1 VKHKKTYCFENQTPL
16 TDDKHADNMTH
27 NVDANTQNQSSYPD
41 DLRLGKNDISPFPP
55 SPELSNYKV
64 SNMSNENPD
73 SRSTTIKESLLH
85 CNQEVK
91 HTYSLKK
98 DDTITDPSTLKTNLP
113 QNRISVEKP
122 SVHFEDAVR
131 ACDNTI
137 VKPVNSSSDI
147 DSLSVQDLGLYL
159 HVMNIGQYSGQLS
172 DAQIDG
178 TLLKELD
185 EQILIEEFGFKRF
198 EAIKL
203 MKFARH
209 GYLPKVSE
217 HTHF

>member
-1 VKHKKTYCFENQTPL
+1 LLYNNKRISFALQSRGKT
-16 TDDKHADNMTH
+16 
-27 NVDANTQNQSSYPD
+27 
-41 DLRLGKNDISPFPP
+41 RLFFK
-55 SPELSNYKV
+55 
-64 SNMSNENPD
+64 
-73 SRSTTIKESLLH
+73 
-85 CNQEVK
+85 
-91 HTYSLKK
+91 KK
-98 DDTITDPSTLKTNLP
+98 DNTITYPFTLKTDLP
-113 QNRISVEKP
+113 QNRILVEKP

-159 HVMNIGQYSGQLS
+159 HMMNIGQYSGQLS